1 MRQPKRASE
10 RAQAL
15 DKPVAELYN
24 WFLQTWFNH
33 MEDTGPVLHPQQ
45 FNKPGGSSG
54 TTHQHDAFNTNPRL
68 RPSSSPDD
76 LSCIAPTCV
85 SDCLNRRFTE
95 SKLCHDI
102 PLRRKPAGRDE
113 AAGDVAGARPR
124 VCYQPGGQR
133 EAARRFY
140 ILRFVLLNGFDL
152 QQNYMRDVLHGVI
165 ESIDSPQSADAVQP
179 LVRFLLDAGVDVN
192 WQRKSDLYTALH
204 VACCKNLYPIV
215 YLLVLFGADVNAI
228 AAVGFVIP
236 RPSAYIILFVLTPPL
251 CFAILQDDSMPLSC
265 ANDVGRSNAL
275 SKAEQ
280 TQKELLVSISAGKSS
295 SGNVEKTAT
304 SRTIHTADTTASTKL
319 ADASSLGG
327 EETPAKQSKGPILSF
342 SSTFGIHCSI
352 DGSTDNQHHEGIMF
366 NTSDPSDLIEAKF
379 QALDRT
385 IKMMSR
391 SKSLRTS
398 RVASSEHLREI
409 VETQKPTALLPTL
422 KPAGG
427 AVVTGPHQSHAHST
441 KTSRS
446 QPNTSREEK
455 GLKAEQSPPR
465 PSTGR
470 RDYYDR
476 STEYLPEKW
485 VDPKQQRAEELL
497 QDTWHVLRSKLLDE
511 RLPYERLECH
521 LISSNIEEQAQFED
535 NQAYE
540 DPGNPHWLLQRTVCF
555 LTLLALLAD
564 PSGTAVHDAMPPPKR
579 PLTSASLQPKKSKAH
594 LSVRCRSASFNNSD
608 YQSKNWFVRSAL
620 ELNEHSQR
628 APKPRRKA
636 PRQHSVITSRNHL
649 NRQARKNKPSPPAR
663 VKEQPKAKPHEV
675 EIAGESITKRQARAP
690 KHEEPVS
697 ECPLPVPKVNDLS
710 FYMLELRLVHPEPL
724 AEWRFQASFSDMSV
738 VPSKTVILDDL
749 TLYGH
754 VLRIIV
760 TSISPVTRIVINTS
774 VQFTR
779 SPDEAVVE
787 PSAESIRRHSE
798 AVARQEASLLRVL
811 ARRNSSTTSIQIAR
825 RKKKTHT
832 ARLQE
837 VPWRKPSGTDLEA
850 DNVASTASLA
860 IDQCS
865 PWSAGDQDDPT
876 SNDIPT
882 SMLEKMFALQLEEP
896 RYPSPVASPRKGPT
910 AEHLGKSPRPPM
922 TTIDKKKMQ
931 LQHLR
936 ANMRPLFDAV
946 APRTMEGQVVELTEA
961 EQAQHQLQMEQQLKS
976 FWAKQL
982 LEMEQLEVGSEQGA
996 VPRRAVERDEI
1007 VEEPQ
1012 RPAAG
1017 AHQAHHEVGRGRAHD
1032 QRRGARAVR
1041 QGLRD
1046 VHPGADAALVGLLG
1060 EEQAADAAEGGHPDG
1075 HPEHGHL
1082 RLPRGRHQLREAPP
1096 TDWLAG

>member
-1 MRQPKRASE
+1 MTFRCVGSPLDEMKRLETLRE
-10 RAQAL
+10 RDPESAINLVANGKLLVDFVRDGNLRAL
-15 DKPVAELYN
+15 QCAAEHL
-24 WFLQTWFNH
+24 
-33 MEDTGPVLHPQQ
+33 E
-45 FNKPGGSSG
+45 
-54 TTHQHDAFNTNPRL
+54 
-68 RPSSSPDD
+68 
-76 LSCIAPTCV
+76 
-85 SDCLNRRFTE
+85 E
-95 SKLCHDI
+95 
-102 PLRRKPAGRDE
+102 
-113 AAGDVAGARPR
+113 
-124 VCYQPGGQR
+124 GQMLIFYAVRMFR
-133 EAARRFY
+133 EACASRRLD

-228 AAVGFVIP
+228 AA
-236 RPSAYIILFVLTPPL
+236 
-251 CFAILQDDSMPLSC
+251 DDSMPLSC
-265 ANDVGRSNAL
+265 ANDVG
-275 SKAEQ
+275 Q
-280 TQKELLVSISAGKSS
+280 
-295 SGNVEKTAT
+295 
-304 SRTIHTADTTASTKL
+304 
-319 ADASSLGG
+319 
-327 EETPAKQSKGPILSF
+327 
-342 SSTFGIHCSI
+342 
-352 DGSTDNQHHEGIMF
+352 
-366 NTSDPSDLIEAKF
+366 
-379 QALDRT
+379 
-385 IKMMSR
+385 
-391 SKSLRTS
+391 
-398 RVASSEHLREI
+398 
-409 VETQKPTALLPTL
+409 
-422 KPAGG
+422 
-427 AVVTGPHQSHAHST
+427 
-441 KTSRS
+441 
-446 QPNTSREEK
+446 
-455 GLKAEQSPPR
+455 
-465 PSTGR
+465 
-470 RDYYDR
+470 
-476 STEYLPEKW
+476 KW

-497 QDTWHVLRSKLLDE
+497 QDTWHEIGAATNWSRALDSPTREVLRSKLLDE

-540 DPGNPHWLLQRTVCF
+540 DP
-555 LTLLALLAD
+555 D

-690 KHEEPVS
+690 KLEEPVS

-749 TLYGH
+749 TVDDDNFLLFDSSQATDVPVSSRYFNPFLYFPGLRRPSDLYGH

-936 ANMRPLFDAV
+936 ANMR
-946 APRTMEGQVVELTEA
+946 RGMREENCNMEDPV
-961 EQAQHQLQMEQQLKS
+961 
-976 FWAKQL
+976 
-982 LEMEQLEVGSEQGA
+982 
-996 VPRRAVERDEI
+996 
-1007 VEEPQ
+1007 
-1012 RPAAG
+1012 
-1017 AHQAHHEVGRGRAHD
+1017 
-1032 QRRGARAVR
+1032 
-1041 QGLRD
+1041 
-1046 VHPGADAALVGLLG
+1046 
-1060 EEQAADAAEGGHPDG
+1060 
-1075 HPEHGHL
+1075 
-1082 RLPRGRHQLREAPP
+1082 
-1096 TDWLAG
+1096 